1 MDAHHRCWK
10 REGAR
15 AFYWRGERVHVTAV
29 EFAYA
34 MYLGKHHQQAVEF
47 PTYEGEGERFR
58 EKERREEDG
67 ERKSGT
73 SSLDLDLW

>member
-1 MDAHHRCWK
+1 MT
-10 REGAR
+10 
-15 AFYWRGERVHVTAV
+15 VV
-29 EFAYA
+29 ESAYA

-47 PTYEGEGERFR
+47 STCEGEGERFR